1 MHWALDDRVA
11 DARARLSG
19 LVNERLRAPELPHIS
34 GGPPDHAVSA
44 RQRLAAA
51 GQGND
56 RNVENMWPSWEVGR
70 RRIDATLRRHSHVVQ
85 PLPGITT
92 AAALDTLA
100 LQFVASLRREAYY
113 KLAQRK
119 PISARRADPND
130 PSFDAER
137 AVVYHQQQGNLDEA
151 AWLVFLMT
159 HFARPEDTGWRR
171 LQDVYGMLGAGI
183 WDWRTVSA
191 NPSVRGKFGNHRK
204 YESLRDDAGRSTG
217 KVVESYITW
226 VGHNGHARL
235 FADIVRQAGNDPH
248 AIYDA
253 LYRSL
258 DVKSFG
264 RLAKFDYLSLIGR
277 YSTAPIDA
285 GSAYLI
291 GATGPA
297 KGARLLFDG
306 RRDGPSSLRKL
317 QVMLDVLDADL
328 QVTMKVMEDALC
340 NWQKSPVRFVH
351 FKG

>member
-1 MHWALDDRVA
+1 
-11 DARARLSG
+11 
-19 LVNERLRAPELPHIS
+19 
-34 GGPPDHAVSA
+34 
-44 RQRLAAA
+44 
-51 GQGND
+51 
-56 RNVENMWPSWEVGR
+56 MWTSWEAER
-70 RRIDATLRRHSHVVQ
+70 RRIDATLRRHSQVVQ
-85 PLPGITT
+85 PLPGIATP
-92 AAALDTLA
+92 AALDTLA

-113 KLAQRK
+113 KLVQRK
-119 PISARRADPND
+119 PISARRANPND

-137 AVVYHQQQGNLDEA
+137 AVAYHLQQGDVDEA
-151 AWLVFLMT
+151 AWLAFLMT

-191 NPSVRGKFGNHRK
+191 NPAAFISWIAANWRSVRGKFGNHRK
-204 YESLRDDAGRSTG
+204 YESLRGDAGRGTG
-217 KVVESYITW
+217 TVVESYVRW
-226 VGHNGHARL
+226 VGRNGHARL

-248 AIYDA
+248 AIFDA

-277 YSTAPIDA
+277 YSIAPIDA
-285 GSAYLI
+285 GSAYLS

-317 QVMLDVLDADL
+317 QVMLDALDADL
-328 QVTMKVMEDALC
+328 QVTMKVTEDALC
-340 NWQKSPVRFVH
+340 NWQKRPAGFVH